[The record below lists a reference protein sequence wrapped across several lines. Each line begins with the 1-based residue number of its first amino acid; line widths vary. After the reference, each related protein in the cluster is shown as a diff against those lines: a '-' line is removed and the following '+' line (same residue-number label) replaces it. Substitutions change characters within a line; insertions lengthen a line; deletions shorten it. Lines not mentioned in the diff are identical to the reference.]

1 MRILFIRHG
10 NPNYE
15 KDCLTDLGHLQA
27 AAVSKRLVGE
37 GIEKIYTSTCGR
49 AAETA
54 EYTSKELGLP
64 VTPLEF
70 MREIRGSSFDGTELY
85 AKGNPWEN
93 ARYMAANGES
103 LTDREWQ
110 VHEPFCHSRLVET
123 TNVVVEGFDRLMAD
137 LGYTREGEHYR
148 VTGDDTDHT
157 IAIFSHGGSSTA
169 VLCRLF
175 NLPFIQGCAMFR
187 IDQTSVTE
195 VVLSNEQG
203 KLISPELWLLNDM
216 AHAKNI
222 EVDQTYGGL

>member
-70 MREIRGSSFDGTELY
+70 MREIRGSSLTAPSCMPRATLGKMPDTWPPT
-85 AKGNPWEN
+85 AK
-93 ARYMAANGES
+93 A
-103 LTDREWQ
+103 
-110 VHEPFCHSRLVET
+110 
-123 TNVVVEGFDRLMAD
+123 
-137 LGYTREGEHYR
+137 
-148 VTGDDTDHT
+148 
-157 IAIFSHGGSSTA
+157 
-169 VLCRLF
+169 
-175 NLPFIQGCAMFR
+175 
-187 IDQTSVTE
+187 
-195 VVLSNEQG
+195 
-203 KLISPELWLLNDM
+203 
-216 AHAKNI
+216 
-222 EVDQTYGGL
+222 